1 MELTRY
7 QKLLL
12 ALLAA
17 MLAFFGVL
25 MAIFRTHPKV
35 LFDEGLLKIQEQEG
49 QTVYSGRVH
58 GTPVTITVSYPTNFL
73 SVADFTIGTEIHD
86 VCEVEYPLAPIKT
99 SYGGT
104 VGGIRVTKNGAVVF
118 QGGYDPEG
126 PFDGAVFYD
135 EDGNLDPPLGIR
147 FYSTGGDPW
156 YGYETTAAEA
166 VRFAL
171 GAEADAAHG
180 DPDLFTVAV
189 IGTIVTAV
197 EIIFHKQLFR
207 WQHRW
212 ARDPEP
218 TEAYLTLE
226 RVASA
231 VAVGIIAILYIVSM
245 VKIS

>member
-12 ALLAA
+12 AVLAGMLVFFSVLLA
-17 MLAFFGVL
+17 V
-25 MAIFRTHPKV
+25 FRTHPRV
-35 LFDEGLLKIQEQEG
+35 LFDEGLLKITEREG
-49 QTVYSGRVH
+49 QTLYSGRVH
-58 GTPVTITVSYPTNFL
+58 GTPVSITVTYPANFL
-73 SVADFTIGTEIHD
+73 FVADFTIGTEIHD
-86 VCEVEYPLAPIKT
+86 VCEVEYPLEPIKT

-104 VGGIRVTKNGAVVF
+104 VGGIRVTKNGAVIF

-126 PFDGAVFYD
+126 PFDGAAFYD
-135 EDGNLDPPLGIR
+135 ADGNWHTPLSVR
-147 FYSTGGDPW
+147 FYSTGADPW

-171 GAEADAAHG
+171 GAEADSAHG
-180 DPDLFTVAV
+180 DPDLFIVAV
-189 IGTIVTAV
+189 IGTIITAV

-218 TEAYLTLE
+218 TEAYLTFE

-231 VAVGIIAILYIVSM
+231 VAVGVIGILYIASM